1 MSLFKAGFEEPDV
14 NFPDKVIEEAI
25 KDFEKATHGL
35 ATLSI
40 FEIDRI
46 MRISS
51 HLGST
56 FQFEILLLSQYLQ
69 GYSFEVMRFGYD
81 VSIYP
86 VVIILESEIG
96 EELGVRNLP
105 YQDNKLPCP
114 DEENLLNLID
124 NIVSTSKFKKTVG
137 GLMKIARSKMESS

>member
-1 MSLFKAGFEEPDV
+1 
-14 NFPDKVIEEAI
+14 
-25 KDFEKATHGL
+25 
-35 ATLSI
+35 
-40 FEIDRI
+40 

-96 EELGVRNLP
+96 EELGVRNLT

-114 DEENLLNLID
+114 DEENLLNIID
-124 NIVSTSKFKKTVG
+124 EIVSTSKFKKTVG